1 MGFLCNFTHWTFK
14 DTPPT
19 LIALRAAVERVT
31 TSLRAQRSLT
41 TIGLITH
48 IWAVGSVVTQVF
60 HEDTCPVTTPVLIR
74 HAGSDFG
81 ADWKGRRGTVGRM
94 SNVHA
99 TTTLPHEAG
108 YNSHSIRSK
117 HKQDEELQ
125 RTVRI
130 NAVFWFYTGC
140 KSRKKQHNTNKQT
153 NKQQIHRL
161 TMSSEG

>member
-1 MGFLCNFTHWTFK
+1 MVGFLCNFTHWTFK
-14 DTPPT
+14 DTPHA
-19 LIALRAAVERVT
+19 LIALHAAVERVT
-31 TSLRAQRSLT
+31 TGLRAQPSLT

-99 TTTLPHEAG
+99 TTTLPREA
-108 YNSHSIRSK
+108 
-117 HKQDEELQ
+117 
-125 RTVRI
+125 T
-130 NAVFWFYTGC
+130 
-140 KSRKKQHNTNKQT
+140 
-153 NKQQIHRL
+153 
-161 TMSSEG
+161 